1 MIQYL
6 GAALAMGLA
15 ASGAALGIGFL
26 VGKTMESIARQ
37 PEVGAQLRTTMLI
50 AIAFVEALALY
61 TLVVSL
67 LLVLTK

>member
-6 GAALAMGLA
+6 SAAFAMELAAFGAAISISHM
-15 ASGAALGIGFL
+15 

-37 PEVGAQLRTTMLI
+37 PEVGTQLRTSMLI
-50 AIAFVEALALY
+50 AIAFIEALALY
-61 TLVVSL
+61 TLVVCL